1 MKSVVV
7 LVEFMYHDEM
17 MLPHH
22 YNNIPSIQQSV
33 NSGTLQT
40 LDADLRRY

>member
-1 MKSVVV
+1 MKSPVV

-22 YNNIPSIQQSV
+22 CNNIPSIQQSV
-33 NSGTLQT
+33 NSETLEA